1 MPTRRWLTQYALWR
15 ATLVLLISG
24 STAIAA
30 ETHAASDS
38 IATPLSATSAT
49 NPTGETTMSF
59 NQSLDKVSQVF
70 LQLLTILQTQGVDAA
85 RQYAVDQ
92 GLMTTLDE
100 IRVTVVLDSDDTT
113 TVDDTAIAIGRIGG
127 RVTATFDDTIE
138 IVVPMQTI
146 VDSLT
151 QAMQGMSGPSFFQSL
166 ADFAHVTGIRRTP
179 LARPAA
185 RISAGP

>member
-1 MPTRRWLTQYALWR
+1 MP
-15 ATLVLLISG
+15 
-24 STAIAA
+24 
-30 ETHAASDS
+30 
-38 IATPLSATSAT
+38 
-49 NPTGETTMSF
+49 F
-59 NQSLDKVSQVF
+59 NQSLDKVSQIF

-100 IRVTVVLDSDDTT
+100 IRVTVVLDTDDTT

-151 QAMQGMSGPSFFQSL
+151 RAAQGMSSPSFFQSL
-166 ADFAHVTGIRRTP
+166 ADFAHVAGIRRTP
-179 LARPAA
+179 LARPAG